1 MNIRLGNENDYLE
14 LAELKL
20 MHMEEDDLDYDETN
34 LLNINREAFVSEY
47 VSYGLVINQSLGM
60 KEMDFQIKTRF
71 LNVGYLENEK
81 INKYNNKEEWRY
93 SNDKT

>member
-1 MNIRLGNENDYLE
+1 MLVYFYTCIWYNLVNKNLWRDKVNIRFGNENDYLE

-20 MHMEEDDLDYDETN
+20 MHIEEDDLDYDETN

-60 KEMDFQIKTRF
+60 KEMDF
-71 LNVGYLENEK
+71 
-81 INKYNNKEEWRY
+81 
-93 SNDKT
+93 